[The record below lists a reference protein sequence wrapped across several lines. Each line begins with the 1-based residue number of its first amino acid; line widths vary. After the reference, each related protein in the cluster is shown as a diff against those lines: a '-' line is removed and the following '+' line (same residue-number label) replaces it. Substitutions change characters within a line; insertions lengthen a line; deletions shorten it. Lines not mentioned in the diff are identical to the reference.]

1 MMIIR
6 MRALVAGL
14 LAVSTAA
21 GLSGCSLLRN
31 DDRQHLTADFARTTA
46 FYEKSKVKV
55 MGADVGTVDKIKMMG
70 DHIRVEFSVDKSVP
84 IPKDVNA
91 AIVPLNLIGER
102 NLVLSPVWRPGMAKA
117 AEGTHIPQERTTLPV
132 ETDEALKAFTNVANA
147 LDPTKVRNV
156 LGKTADSFKGNGQE
170 FNSTLQ
176 QSAQVVS
183 NLAGQDQELLQVAR
197 NLNTLAGTVRGR
209 EQTLGAIISDFSTAS
224 KTFAAERQDL
234 QQLIAGLLQ
243 LTEQGDRIL
252 EKYQG
257 QLPGDLAV
265 LTRVALTFKGNS
277 KQLAVFL
284 QALPGVGDAYINAY
298 DEEKSALVLR
308 FQVDNLLRTWLRGVS
323 GGAVNVC
330 PLPEPNSNCPWQGG
344 PLGVGR

>member
-1 MMIIR
+1 
-6 MRALVAGL
+6 MRALTAGL
-14 LAVSTAA
+14 LAAATAVA
-21 GLSGCSLLRN
+21 LGGCSVLEG

-55 MGADVGTVDKIKMMG
+55 MGVDVGTVDKIKIMG
-70 DHIRVEFSVDKSVP
+70 DHVRVEFSVDSGVP

-91 AIVPLNLIGER
+91 AIVPFNLVGER
-102 NLVLSPVWRPGMAKA
+102 NLVLAPAWRPGMATA
-117 AEGTHIPQERTTLPV
+117 PAGAHIPRERTTLPV
-132 ETDEALKAFTNVANA
+132 ETDDALKAFTNVANA
-147 LDPTKVRNV
+147 LDPTKVRDA
-156 LGKTADSFKGNGQE
+156 LGKTADSFEGNGQE
-170 FNSTLQ
+170 FNSALQ

-209 EQTLGAIISDFSTAS
+209 EQTLGAVIRDFSTAS
-224 KTFAAERQDL
+224 RAFAAERQDL
-234 QQLIAGLLQ
+234 QQLIAALLQ

-252 EKYQG
+252 AKYQG

-277 KQLAVFL
+277 EQLALFL
-284 QALPGVGDAYINAY
+284 QALPGVGEGYINAV

-308 FQVDNLLRTWLRGVS
+308 FQVNNLLRTWVKGLS

-330 PLPEPNSNCPWQGG
+330 PLPEPTSNCPWQG
-344 PLGVGR
+344 PLLGVGR